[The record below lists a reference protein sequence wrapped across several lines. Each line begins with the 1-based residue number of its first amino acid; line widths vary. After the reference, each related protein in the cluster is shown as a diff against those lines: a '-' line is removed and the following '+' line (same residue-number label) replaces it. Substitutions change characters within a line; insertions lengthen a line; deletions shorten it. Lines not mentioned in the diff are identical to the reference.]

1 MRSDLVF
8 RALVGVS
15 NRYLLCQLATKATRK
30 FHKPNTRLQETVSD
44 VLNRLHA
51 ANPEGEGAKEASVV
65 HMVERRDSITSVRQ
79 AA

>member
-8 RALVGVS
+8 RALVRVS

-51 ANPEGEGAKEASVV
+51 ANPEGEVAKEASVV